1 MIKAKQVNIKKNK
14 CFTVDMNDLDPFLL
28 DIKKKSS
35 KGIDIYYINY
45 IQENFNSSNPLC
57 VKINSATGYFK
68 EKNDDKYLILDSTK
82 EYESVWSEIKSEI
95 KRINGGEEVF
105 YEKSYCKVSI
115 NTEDDL
121 PLKESLKF
129 LTLTVNINLVLQA
142 NNKLYPQI
150 YLDECFYELKILYK
164 KI

>member
-82 EYESVWSEIKSEI
+82 EYESVWLEIRSEI
-95 KRINGGEEVF
+95 KRINDGEKVF
-105 YEKSYCKVSI
+105 
-115 NTEDDL
+115 T
-121 PLKESLKF
+121 
-129 LTLTVNINLVLQA
+129 
-142 NNKLYPQI
+142 
-150 YLDECFYELKILYK
+150 K
-164 KI
+164 KIIVKLASILKMIYP